1 MLDIKFVRSNPD
13 LVKQAVKNRNGNL
26 DAVVDELLLID
37 AKRLELTTQ
46 VEALRAEQNTASK
59 QIPMLKKQGE
69 NTDALMAK
77 MKEISDK
84 IKEDGKIEIIG
95 YNG

>member
-46 VEALRAEQNTASK
+46 VEALRAEQNAAEDRREKGVVREFRDPGDPLK
-59 QIPMLKKQGE
+59 QRQKHGV
-69 NTDALMAK
+69 
-77 MKEISDK
+77 
-84 IKEDGKIEIIG
+84 
-95 YNG
+95 